1 MITQAGFF
9 YAIDYPIRISLM
21 NIEEFQFKD
30 RIIKGI
36 TTDGHFKISVVK
48 TTDVVRE
55 AAERHQLSLLSK
67 VVLGKAMTATMLLAS
82 ELKKEERIQLRMD
95 GNGPLK
101 TIIAEANSLGEVRGY
116 VGDSTAELDYTSEGV
131 TLGDGIGLGVLSLTK
146 VLYNEA
152 EPRTSSIEIATGD
165 VTSDVARYLAQSE
178 QIPSA
183 VLLDVGIDDDGL
195 ITQAGGLL
203 LQRLPGA
210 PEGQIDMLQERL
222 ASFPPIDQL
231 LNDGQYIDE
240 IMKKSVSPIEVK
252 ELSRQ
257 PVDFFCRCSRERFL
271 DALSMLNIDD
281 LKEMKGESQEI
292 VCHYCNN
299 REEISK
305 DDIAKLIS
313 EAN

>member
-1 MITQAGFF
+1 MPIT
-9 YAIDYPIRISLM
+9 PIRISNM

-36 TTDGHFKISVVK
+36 TSDGHFKIAVVK

-55 AAERHQLSLLSK
+55 AAERHQLSLLAK

-101 TIIAEANSLGEVRGY
+101 SVIAEANSLGEVRGY
-116 VGDSTAELDYTSEGV
+116 VADPTAELDYTSEGV
-131 TLGDGIGLGVLSLTK
+131 SLGDGIGLGVLSLTK

-152 EPRTSSIEIATGD
+152 EPRTSAIEIVNGD
-165 VTSDVARYLAQSE
+165 VTTDVARYLAQSE

-183 VLLDVGIDDDGL
+183 VLLDVGIDEEGI

-203 LQRLPGA
+203 LQRLPDA

-231 LNDGQYIDE
+231 LADGQYIDE

-252 ELSRQ
+252 ELNRQ

-271 DALSMLNIDD
+271 DALSMLNIND
-281 LKEMKGESQEI
+281 LKEMEGESQEI

-305 DDIAKLIS
+305 EDIAKLIS
-313 EAN
+313 EAQAKLN

>member
-1 MITQAGFF
+1 
-9 YAIDYPIRISLM
+9 M